1 MNDAF
6 HKFAPLTDAERVAV
20 PLPRGQTEYD
30 GELVSPILADAPDA
44 PKRHWT
50 LGEPSQVWTYRD
62 AQAATLFHVLRFDPP
77 RKRKVF
83 LPLSLWRDAAGLS
96 WRWNHVSPPRPLY
109 NLDKLAARPDAPVVI
124 CEGEKSAHAAARI
137 FPDSVC
143 VTSPGGSGA
152 EAQADWTPL
161 AGRKVLIWPDCDMT
175 GAKYAGRVAHF
186 LHDRQ
191 CEVSIID
198 AAALA
203 SLSPNGGKREPA
215 KKGWDAADAGDEWQ
229 DLDALRRAAHEF
241 AKEPPL
247 VATRDDELGE
257 PDEIDLE
264 ISQLAK
270 LRTVDYEQIRRE
282 AAAKLSIRASIL
294 DKLVAAARPP
304 DESAPGKGRPLD
316 LPAPEPWPEPVNGA
330 ALVPEL
336 TGAILKYV
344 VLTENDALA
353 VAMWILHAY
362 CFDAFACTPRLAITA
377 PEKRCGKTTLLDV
390 IGLLV
395 PRPLSTAN
403 ISAAATFRT
412 IEAVRPTLLIDEADT
427 FLSENEELR
436 GILNSGHRKG
446 GQVIRTVGDDFEV
459 RAFSTHTPV
468 AIAQIGKLPDTLADR
483 SIHISMKRRAPSETV
498 SRLRH
503 GRTPEL
509 SEVAMKAARW
519 IADNADAIREC
530 DPNIPDAI
538 FNRAADNWAPLF
550 AVAEVAG
557 SAVAAQAR
565 HVALGVCGVEEE
577 PSLGAMLLADIRSVF
592 EEKGCGR
599 MTSADLVAELVAV
612 ADRPW
617 CECNRGKALTQNQLA
632 RRLKPFGIGPKTVRA
647 GGGRL
652 KGYEL
657 DAFSDLFARY
667 IPGFQTPRQ
676 MNEVNDLGEDQTVT
690 RAPDVTVRNQPNKL
704 ISLDCHWVTDQNTQN
719 GHLRENSATADGVSD
734 PDDAAEFE
742 L

>member
-1 MNDAF
+1 MA
-6 HKFAPLTDAERVAV
+6 
-20 PLPRGQTEYD
+20 Y
-30 GELVSPILADAPDA
+30 
-44 PKRHWT
+44 
-50 LGEPSQVWTYRD
+50 
-62 AQAATLFHVLRFDPP
+62 PP
-77 RKRKVF
+77 RRLARRPNRRWSYDRSPSPRTRYKYLRGARRPGLA
-83 LPLSLWRDAAGLS
+83 LPQR
-96 WRWNHVSPPRPLY
+96 RTP
-109 NLDKLAARPDAPVVI
+109 
-124 CEGEKSAHAAARI
+124 
-137 FPDSVC
+137 
-143 VTSPGGSGA
+143 
-152 EAQADWTPL
+152 QA
-161 AGRKVLIWPDCDMT
+161 V
-175 GAKYAGRVAHF
+175 
-186 LHDRQ
+186 
-191 CEVSIID
+191 
-198 AAALA
+198 ALA
-203 SLSPNGGKREPA
+203 SLRPDCGNREPE
-215 KKGWDAADAGDEWQ
+215 KGWDAADAAAEWEN
-229 DLDALRRAAHEF
+229 LDALRRAAHEL

-247 VATRDDELGE
+247 VATRDDELGK

-264 ISQLAK
+264 ISRLAK
-270 LRTVDYEQIRRE
+270 LRTVDYEQVRRE
-282 AAAKLSIRASIL
+282 AAVKLGIRASIL

-304 DESAPGKGRPLD
+304 DESAPGKGRPLE
-316 LPAPEPWPEPVNGA
+316 LPAPEPWPESVNGA

-412 IEAVRPTLLIDEADT
+412 IEAVRPSLLIDEADT

-483 SIHISMKRRAPSETV
+483 SVHISMKRRAPGETV

-509 SEVAMKAARW
+509 SE
-519 IADNADAIREC
+519 
-530 DPNIPDAI
+530 
-538 FNRAADNWAPLF
+538 
-550 AVAEVAG
+550 
-557 SAVAAQAR
+557 
-565 HVALGVCGVEEE
+565 
-577 PSLGAMLLADIRSVF
+577 
-592 EEKGCGR
+592 
-599 MTSADLVAELVAV
+599 
-612 ADRPW
+612 
-617 CECNRGKALTQNQLA
+617 
-632 RRLKPFGIGPKTVRA
+632 
-647 GGGRL
+647 GRL

-667 IPGFQTPRQ
+667 IPGFQSVTPRQ
-676 MNEVNDLGEDQTVT
+676 MNEVNDLGENQPVT
-690 RAPDVTVRNQPNKL
+690 RAPDVTVQNQPKQL
-704 ISLDCHWVTDQNTQN
+704 ISFGCHGVTDQTAQN
-719 GHLRENSATADGVSD
+719 GYLRENSAIADGVSD

>member
-1 MNDAF
+1 MKGLPDFANVNAAALAALPAVLCRLLPRGKIDGHEFVALNPRRNDKRPGSFKIRLSGSRPGPTSRLATGAAIPSRWSPISKTCRKARQRGCSRECLDSKREGGAMIDAA

-20 PLPRGQTEYD
+20 PAVAEEHD
-30 GELVSPILADAPDA
+30 GKHVSPIPADAPDV
-44 PKRHWT
+44 PKTHPRFGRPT
-50 LGEPSQVWTYRD
+50 ATSVYRD
-62 AQAATLFHVLRFDPP
+62 EQGATLFRVLRFDPP
-77 RKRKVF
+77 SERKQF
-83 LPLSLWRDAAGLS
+83 LTLSLWRDAAGLR
-96 WRWNHVSPPRPLY
+96 WRWKAFPTPRPLY
-109 NLDKLAARPDAPVVI
+109 NLDKLAARSDASVVI
-124 CEGEKSAHAAARI
+124 CEGEKSADAAAMV
-137 FPDSVC
+137 FPNCVC
-143 VTSPGGSGA
+143 ITSPNGSQSA
-152 EAQADWTPL
+152 RKADWSSL
-161 AGRKVLIWPDCDMT
+161 HGRRVLIWPDHDEA
-175 GAKYAGRVAHF
+175 GNQYAEAVASILQGHEC
-186 LHDRQ
+186 Q
-191 CEVSIID
+191 VSIID

-203 SLSPNGGKREPA
+203 SCSPNGGKREPA
-215 KKGWDAADAGDEWQ
+215 KGWDAADARDEWQ
-229 DLDALRRAAHEF
+229 DLDALRRTAHEF

-247 VATRDDELGE
+247 VARRDDELGK

-264 ISQLAK
+264 IVRLAK
-270 LRTVDYEQIRRE
+270 LRAIDYEQIRRE

-294 DKLVAAARPP
+294 DKFVAAARPP
-304 DESAPGKGRPLD
+304 DESAPGKGRPLE

-344 VLTENDALA
+344 VLTENDALT

-483 SIHISMKRRAPSETV
+483 SIHISMKRRAPGETV

-519 IADNADAIREC
+519 VADNADAIREC

-557 SAVAAQAR
+557 SDVAARAR
-565 HVALGVCGVEEE
+565 HVAL
-577 PSLGAMLLADIRSVF
+577 
-592 EEKGCGR
+592 
-599 MTSADLVAELVAV
+599 AV
-612 ADRPW
+612 LIA
-617 CECNRGKALTQNQLA
+617 
-632 RRLKPFGIGPKTVRA
+632 
-647 GGGRL
+647 
-652 KGYEL
+652 
-657 DAFSDLFARY
+657 
-667 IPGFQTPRQ
+667 QTPPRHRDRSRRPQ
-676 MNEVNDLGEDQTVT
+676 S
-690 RAPDVTVRNQPNKL
+690 PNFL
-704 ISLDCHWVTDQNTQN
+704 AN
-719 GHLRENSATADGVSD
+719 GRFG
-734 PDDAAEFE
+734 
-742 L
+742 